1 MYKSKITSLLLLL
14 TLGLTACGSEPAE
27 QPAAAPEAPAVMEAS
42 SGVMEVVIQPAGNE
56 LRFEQTTFSV
66 KAGQEVKLIMDNT
79 ATMEAMQHN
88 IVILSSN
95 DDEVV
100 ARVGMAG
107 MTAGDAAGYVPQD
120 DPDVLAYTAVARP
133 GEKKEVTFT
142 APTTPGTYRY
152 ICTFPGHYM
161 VMQGT
166 MVVS

>member
-14 TLGLTACGSEPAE
+14 AFVLSACGGEPAE
-27 QPAAAPEAPAVMEAS
+27 QPAATPEAPAAMDMAAGAVEI
-42 SGVMEVVIQPAGNE
+42 VIQPAGNE

-66 KAGQEVKLIMDNT
+66 QAGQEVKLIMDNT

-88 IVILSSN
+88 VVILSSN
-95 DDEVV
+95 DDEIV

-107 MTAGDAAGYVPQD
+107 MTAGDTMGYVPQD

-142 APTTPGTYRY
+142 APTAPGTYRY